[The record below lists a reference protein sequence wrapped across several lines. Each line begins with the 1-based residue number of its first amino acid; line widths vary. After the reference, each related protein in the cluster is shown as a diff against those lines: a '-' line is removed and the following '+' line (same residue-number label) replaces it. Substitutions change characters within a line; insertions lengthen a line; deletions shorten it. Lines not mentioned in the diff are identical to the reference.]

1 MMVCCRKCLSKYH
14 KECWKGSSLR
24 HTEKLTC
31 RHCLMYPNDP
41 DNSLISSDIT
51 VWFQTGQ
58 SAKLTLNQLVL
69 LPNGTELMERQKR
82 ENEQFVKQKQS
93 ENKQQRTLLRL

>member
-1 MMVCCRKCLSKYH
+1 
-14 KECWKGSSLR
+14 
-24 HTEKLTC
+24 
-31 RHCLMYPNDP
+31 MYPNDP